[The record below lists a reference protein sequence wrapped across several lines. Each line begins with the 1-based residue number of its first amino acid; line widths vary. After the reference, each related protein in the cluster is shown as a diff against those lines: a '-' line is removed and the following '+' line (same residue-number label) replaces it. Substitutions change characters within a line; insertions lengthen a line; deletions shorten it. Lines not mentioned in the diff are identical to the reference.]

1 MTDHLTRKKR
11 SWNMSRIRAKNTKPE
26 LSVRKFLYDN
36 GIRYRLHNKNIIGK
50 PDISINKYKVTIFV
64 NGCYWHRHGCKKTTT
79 PKSNTEF
86 WENKFSENVERD
98 KKNYKRLK
106 DQGWSVNI
114 IWECQVN
121 DIDILQNLVDALKKE
136 IKCII

>member
-26 LSVRKFLYDN
+26 LSVRKFLCDN

-50 PDISINKYKVTIFV
+50 PDISINKYRITIFV

-98 KKNYKRLK
+98 KKNYKLLK
-106 DQGWSVNI
+106 EQGWSVNI

-121 DIDILQNLVDALKKE
+121 DIDILENLVDALKKE

>member
-1 MTDHLTRKKR
+1 MTDHLSRKKR

-136 IKCII
+136 IICII